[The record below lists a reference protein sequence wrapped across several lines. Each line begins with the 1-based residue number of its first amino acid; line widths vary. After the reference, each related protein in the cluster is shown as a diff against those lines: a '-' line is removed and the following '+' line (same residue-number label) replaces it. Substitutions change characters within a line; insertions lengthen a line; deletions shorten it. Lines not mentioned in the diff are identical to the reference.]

1 MGRASNF
8 IIINP
13 GMPAPPNEQLL
24 VFLLVKLAVAA
35 SLASILTRSQ
45 RFQRMLL
52 REERTLAQRVQMAVV
67 CAAIFGSGVWV
78 RVLTHNDY
86 AAVDLGLEGSL
97 VMGMLGGYMT
107 GLVSGVLISIPAM
120 FNGEL
125 MSMPLLAAV
134 GVLGGLLRDVAPD
147 KEAIWKFSPFPDLTV
162 WRLIRK
168 RDWRLPAFSLLCIVA
183 ILLAELLRSGI
194 AHIQLQHNTAVFA
207 LQSKWMP
214 LPPWIVVAVYATTL
228 FATVL
233 PIKVW
238 NSNRNERKLEQQQLR
253 LNEARLAALSR
264 QINPHFLFNT
274 LNSVTSLIRQ
284 DPEMARQVVYKLSNI
299 LRRLLRQQ
307 DNLTALREELSFI
320 DDYLAIE
327 MVRFGEKLRV
337 VKDIDPAT
345 LDMLVPS
352 MLLQPIVENSIRH
365 GLASKVDGGTVKL
378 RSRII
383 GGKFQILVEDD
394 GVGIPE
400 SKLATL
406 FEQGI
411 GVSNVNERLKVLFG
425 DDYKMWIDSRI
436 GEGTS
441 TGIELPEQV
450 SGTVVRVELLVGSS

>member
-1 MGRASNF
+1 VGTANIF
-8 IIINP
+8 IIMNA
-13 GMPAPPNEQLL
+13 GMPVHPQLL
-24 VFLLVKLAVAA
+24 VILLVKLAVAA

-67 CAAIFGSGVWV
+67 CAAIFGSGVAA
-78 RVLTHNDY
+78 RVLTHDAY
-86 AAVDLGLEGSL
+86 SAVDLGLEGSL
-97 VMGMLGGYMT
+97 VMGMLGGYVT
-107 GLVSGVLISIPAM
+107 GLLSGVLISIPAM

-125 MSMPLLAAV
+125 MSMPMLAAV

-147 KEAIWKFSPFPDLTV
+147 KEAIWKFSPFPDLSL
-162 WRLIRK
+162 WRMVRK
-168 RDWRLPAFSLLCIVA
+168 HDLRLPAFSLLCILA
-183 ILLAELLRSGI
+183 ILLSELMRTAISRFPHGI
-194 AHIQLQHNTAVFA
+194 GVFA
-207 LQSKWMP
+207 LQQRWVP
-214 LPPWIVVAVYATTL
+214 LSPLTVVAVYATTL

-238 NSNRNERKLEQQQLR
+238 NSNRNEKKLEQQQLS
-253 LNEARLAALSR
+253 LNEAKLAALSR

-274 LNSVTSLIRQ
+274 LNSVTSLIRL
-284 DPEMARQVVYKLSNI
+284 DPDQARQVVYKLSNI

-307 DNLTALREELSFI
+307 ENLTALREELSFI

-327 MVRFGEKLRV
+327 MIRFGDKLRV
-337 VKDIDPAT
+337 VKDIDPST

-365 GLASKVDGGTVKL
+365 GLSSKVDGGTVRLK
-378 RSRII
+378 SRML
-383 GGKFQILVEDD
+383 GDRLQILVEDD

-406 FEQGI
+406 FELGI
-411 GVSNVNERLKVLFG
+411 GVNNVNERLKVLFG
-425 DDYKMWIDSRI
+425 DDYKMWIDSRM
-436 GEGTS
+436 GEGTT

-450 SGTVVRVELLVGSS
+450 SGTVVRAESFAGTL